1 MGVRKR
7 DESDRQAARV
17 YENGEGCELPVA
29 EEEGETATSVT
40 TDFAPKAVF
49 SAQGKVVVVDPCS
62 FTRPGGAYEGG
73 SFGPEQI
80 LCAESNLHPALRS
93 CKVLYHDKNRG
104 YSCGMLFTC
113 IW

>member
-1 MGVRKR
+1 MI
-7 DESDRQAARV
+7 D
-17 YENGEGCELPVA
+17 L
-29 EEEGETATSVT
+29 
-40 TDFAPKAVF
+40 
-49 SAQGKVVVVDPCS
+49 CS

-80 LCAESNLHPALRS
+80 LCVESNLHPALRS

>member
-1 MGVRKR
+1 MI
-7 DESDRQAARV
+7 
-17 YENGEGCELPVA
+17 
-29 EEEGETATSVT
+29 
-40 TDFAPKAVF
+40 
-49 SAQGKVVVVDPCS
+49 DPCS

-73 SFGPEQI
+73 SFSPEQI